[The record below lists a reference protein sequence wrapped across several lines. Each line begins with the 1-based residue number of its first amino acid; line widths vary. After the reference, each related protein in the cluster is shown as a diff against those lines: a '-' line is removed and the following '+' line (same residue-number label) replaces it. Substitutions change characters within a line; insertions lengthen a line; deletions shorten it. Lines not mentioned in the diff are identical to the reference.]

1 MSRYD
6 IALGKKER
14 FKIVKQ
20 SSLDRV
26 IRAASNPNNLKLQE
40 KAAIRLVIADKLFPN
55 SEDAAVDVAADLMD
69 LPDFIASRIA
79 NRILGVE

>member
-6 IALGKKER
+6 IALGRKS
-14 FKIVKQ
+14 FLKIVKQ

-26 IRAASNPNNLKLQE
+26 IKANSVANDLKLSE

-55 SEDAAVDVAADLMD
+55 SEDIAVDVATDLMD
-69 LPDFIASRIA
+69 LPDFIASRIV